1 MQLPLQ
7 HMQSDCSTLFNEN
20 EVHHITCSL
29 GGLAARCGD
38 AHASS
43 GTLHN
48 TETPI
53 QDY

>member
-7 HMQSDCSTLFNEN
+7 HMQSDCSTLFNE
-20 EVHHITCSL
+20 VHHHYMFSWW
-29 GGLAARCGD
+29 ASSYRCRD

-48 TETPI
+48 TETTI
-53 QDY
+53 EDY